1 MILIILR
8 MIGCKKNSEP
18 LENQESEDVLHAVVE
33 EHDDLVPGDLHAP
46 FDDQLHNIV
55 KVRLARRHMPRVD
68 ILAFKPTEIQFRWG
82 DVITI

>member
-1 MILIILR
+1 MAFQSMDDRLQI
-8 MIGCKKNSEP
+8 NSEL
-18 LENQESEDVLHAVVE
+18 LEHQESEDVLHAVVE
-33 EHDDLVPGDLHAP
+33 KHDNLVPGDLHAP